1 MRVALLANLKKNAP
15 TWPGMSPDRWDDLD
29 SEETIQSIMQ
39 AIEAGGHDVT
49 FL

>member
-15 TWPGMSPDRWDDLD
+15 TCPDVPPDRWDDLD

-39 AIEAGGHDVT
+39 AIASGGHDVT